1 MELET
6 QINACST
13 AICGGKLRKFI
24 FQDNVWSCGH
34 CSRIHELRGTRM
46 VPKR

>member
-1 MELET
+1 MELQT
-6 QINACST
+6 QMNF
-13 AICGGKLRKFI
+13 CGGAVCNGKWRKFI

-46 VPKR
+46 VPRR